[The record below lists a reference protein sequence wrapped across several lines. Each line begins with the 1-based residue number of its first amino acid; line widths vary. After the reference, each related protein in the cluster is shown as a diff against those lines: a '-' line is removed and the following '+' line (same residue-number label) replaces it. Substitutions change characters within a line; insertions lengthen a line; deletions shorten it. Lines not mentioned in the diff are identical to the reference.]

1 MYEPYIKK
9 KINIA
14 FFDGE
19 DVIVTSGLKQDEN
32 SMGVGEDNFG
42 F

>member
-1 MYEPYIKK
+1 MKKYEDAEFEVISF
-9 KINIA
+9 A
-14 FFDGE
+14 TE

>member
-1 MYEPYIKK
+1 MKEYIKPE
-9 KINIA
+9 
-14 FFDGE
+14 FEVMDFDFA